1 MRLFLQ
7 QSITVLFAVQA
18 ASFAPAQTNAAR
30 PAADFAVRFDHKG
43 CHFEYLDTFTGTYS
57 HIGPHPRVPFAL
69 SEEQRNK
76 LFDAIVAGDFFERP
90 ADLGVGREAADNY
103 ELEVRN
109 AGRRHT
115 VKWTVDS
122 EWFQSEDGRPM
133 RRLLEAV
140 FEVLENHSD
149 VLRLPRRGDGCVGG
163 PPKVR

>member
-1 MRLFLQ
+1 MRPLLEG
-7 QSITVLFAVQA
+7 SIAVLFAIQT
-18 ASFAPAQTNAAR
+18 ASGAPAQANAAR

-43 CHFEYLDTFTGTYS
+43 CHFEYLDTFSGTYS
-57 HIGPHPRVPFAL
+57 HAGAHPRVPFAL

-76 LFDAIVAGDFFERP
+76 LFDAIVAADFFERP
-90 ADLGVGREAADNY
+90 ASLGVGRETADNY

-133 RRLLEAV
+133 QRLQQAV
-140 FEVLENHSD
+140 FEILENHAD
-149 VLRLPRRGDGCVGG
+149 VLRLPRRGDGCATG
-163 PPKVR
+163 PPNVR